1 MTKNMQFIEDF
12 LPGVAYNGLNTKNAI
27 SEGHASKTAVN
38 ATATLTAAQIDN
50 GYITCKST
58 SAVTMTM
65 PTGTLLGAYIG
76 ATQGTTLDFYI
87 DNTASSSSGVVT
99 MAAGVNGVDS
109 AWDVQLRAATASV
122 TPATVEPFT
131 VPVGVTGLACFKVMF
146 SSATAYVFS
155 RVA

>member
-1 MTKNMQFIEDF
+1 MQFIEDF
-12 LPGVAYNGLNTKNAI
+12 LPGVAYNGLNTKNAL
-27 SEGHASKTAVN
+27 SEGHNSKTAVN

-65 PTGTLLGAYIG
+65 PTGTLLGAYVG
-76 ATQGTTLDFYI
+76 ATQGTTFDFYI
-87 DNTASSSSGVVT
+87 DNTASSSSGAVT
-99 MAAGVNGVDS
+99 VAVSTNAVQSD
-109 AWDVQLRAATASV
+109 WDVQLTNATASV
-122 TPATVEPFT
+122 TPATVTPLT
-131 VPVGVTGLACFKVMF
+131 LVVGTSGIACYKVMF